1 MQTPLFYIIIPIYNV
16 EKYLKTC
23 LDSIKNQTYT
33 NFKAIMINDGSTDNS
48 AEIAQS
54 YTQDERFILI
64 NQDNASVAEAKNQE
78 VDEAKQERESHTESN
93 TESIGGG
100 GGLYLHKLCRF

>member
-1 MQTPLFYIIIPIYNV
+1 MMEVRI
-16 EKYLKTC
+16 
-23 LDSIKNQTYT
+23 
-33 NFKAIMINDGSTDNS
+33 S

-64 NQDNASVAEAKNQE
+64 NQDNAGVSVARNTGLDY
-78 VDEAKQERESHTESN
+78 VKQDIESHTESN

-100 GGLYLHKLCRF
+100 WIISTQAL

>member
-64 NQDNASVAEAKNQE
+64 NQDNAGVSVARNTGLDY
-78 VDEAKQERESHTESN
+78 VKQDIESSAESN

-100 GGLYLHKLCRF
+100 WIISTQAL